1 MGGAAL
7 SCATRWRM
15 ILAAIRLRDSGES
28 IAVVAGRVGYGSEF
42 AFAEAFEREFG
53 VAPGR
58 YRKDSENPELIA
70 VWSECIRIAV
80 CRGASSPPRWQ

>member
-1 MGGAAL
+1 MA
-7 SCATRWRM
+7 M
-15 ILAAIRLRDSGES
+15 ILAAKRLRDSGES

-42 AFAEAFEREFG
+42 AFAKAFEREFG

-70 VWSECIRIAV
+70 V
-80 CRGASSPPRWQ
+80 